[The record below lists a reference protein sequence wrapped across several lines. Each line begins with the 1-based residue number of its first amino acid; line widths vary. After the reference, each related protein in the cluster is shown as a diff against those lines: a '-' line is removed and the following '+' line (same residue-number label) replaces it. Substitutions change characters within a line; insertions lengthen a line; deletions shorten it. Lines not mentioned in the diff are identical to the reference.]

1 MPYRDA
7 KLTQLLWDGLRGSGR
22 ALMVA
27 CLAPLR
33 QQAEESLN
41 TLHFAGMALRVR
53 GAPVVTMD
61 PQASDWQARGAGSTS
76 RAECPCAKAAG
87 ESALALPA
95 APYPTALPPNHSIP
109 LPPSLQDAAVVEL
122 RSTVKALRADVRVLA
137 GALQAVSQ
145 PGADVPSVL
154 RGLPPTLLQDAI
166 RAGAGGASA
175 PAGLGR
181 GAGSGEG
188 GGGRRGQSSGRR
200 SPLRSRAS
208 DSHTVSRRS
217 LPASYGH
224 CF

>member
-1 MPYRDA
+1 
-7 KLTQLLWDGLRGSGR
+7 
-22 ALMVA
+22 
-27 CLAPLR
+27 
-33 QQAEESLN
+33 
-41 TLHFAGMALRVR
+41 
-53 GAPVVTMD
+53 
-61 PQASDWQARGAGSTS
+61 
-76 RAECPCAKAAG
+76 
-87 ESALALPA
+87 
-95 APYPTALPPNHSIP
+95 
-109 LPPSLQDAAVVEL
+109 LQDAAVVEL